1 MNSLT
6 KSYYLGRV
14 WGIDVFIHM
23 LFFVFVGFLG
33 LMYTLSAGILFAI
46 QVVFFLLLVFVCV
59 LLHEYGHCLTAKHYN
74 IHVQNITL
82 TPLGGVASIA
92 PISNP
97 DVELRVTIAGPLV
110 NFVIALLLLP
120 LAVVASSLWN
130 VHIFMYLVAVNV
142 ILMLFNLVPAF
153 PMDGGRILRA
163 ILAKRMS
170 LLSATE
176 KAVEVGTWAAVIMGI
191 VGIFI
196 NPMLVFIAIFVYFA
210 GRAELNMIASQSH
223 MHFPH
228 GNNGSHYYFYTTQ
241 DREQLL
247 NDLRNIFYRHR

>member
-6 KSYYLGRV
+6 KSFYVGRI

-33 LMYTLSAGILFAI
+33 LMYTLSAGILVAV
-46 QVVFFLLLVFVCV
+46 QVLFFLLLVFTCV
-59 LLHEYGHCLTAKHYN
+59 LLHEYGHCLTAKHYGV
-74 IHVQNITL
+74 HVQNITL

-110 NFVIALLLLP
+110 NFVIAILLLP

-130 VHIFMYLVAVNV
+130 MHLFMYLVAANV
-142 ILMLFNLVPAF
+142 VLMLFNLVPAF

-163 ILAKRMS
+163 FLAKRMS
-170 LLSATE
+170 LLRATE
-176 KAVEVGTWAAVIMGI
+176 KAVEVGTWAAVLMAI
-191 VGIFI
+191 VGIFV

-210 GRAELNMIASQSH
+210 GRAELNMIAAQGH

-228 GNNGSHYYFYTTQ
+228 GHGGTHFYYTTQ

-247 NDLRNIFYRHR
+247 NDLRNIFYRR

>member
-1 MNSLT
+1 MSSLT
-6 KSYYLGRV
+6 KSFYVGRI

-33 LMYTLSAGILFAI
+33 LMYTLSAGIVVAV
-46 QVVFFLLLVFVCV
+46 QVVFFLMLVFICV
-59 LLHEYGHCLTAKHYN
+59 LLHEYGHCLTAKHYGV
-74 IHVQNITL
+74 HVQNITL

-120 LAVVASSLWN
+120 LAVVASYLWN
-130 VHIFMYLVAVNV
+130 MHLFMYLVAANV
-142 ILMLFNLVPAF
+142 VLMLFNLVPAF

-163 ILAKRMS
+163 TLAKRMS
-170 LLSATE
+170 LLRATE
-176 KAVEVGTWAAVIMGI
+176 KAVEVGTWAAVIMAI
-191 VGIFI
+191 VGIFV

-210 GRAELNMIASQSH
+210 GRAELNMIAAQSH

-228 GNNGSHYYFYTTQ
+228 GNSGPHFYYTAQ

-247 NDLRNIFYRHR
+247 NDLRNIFYRRR